1 MLLFFHLYPR
11 NERAETQFQDL
22 IFQCTNQGVPAQG
35 HHILENQM
43 PSLHYEKY
51 ETDGYAYDMPLVENP
66 EIPGGFQTLI
76 RVLFLNQILSK
87 SNLDKPAFI
96 SLPALNL
103 TTALRG
109 MTTSVSGR
117 LGLRPTR
124 DFRICTSKHQSSE
137 VQHSCRSLELY

>member
-1 MLLFFHLYPR
+1 
-11 NERAETQFQDL
+11 
-22 IFQCTNQGVPAQG
+22 
-35 HHILENQM
+35 M

-51 ETDGYAYDMPLVENP
+51 ETDGYPAHASVESP
-66 EIPGGFQTLI
+66 ETG
-76 RVLFLNQILSK
+76 RVSNINQSPFSKSDIVK

-124 DFRICTSKHQSSE
+124 DFRICTSKTPKLR